1 MGNGEDYET
10 WQKGRGRLR
19 NTIIYTECLA
29 MSPHTEPGTEDA
41 PVGRLHGGA
50 EKPSRRKCG
59 RDIYEKDCS
68 VSF

>member
-29 MSPHTEPGTEDA
+29 MSPHTDPGTEDA
-41 PVGRLHGGA
+41 PVGKVTWR
-50 EKPSRRKCG
+50 S
-59 RDIYEKDCS
+59 
-68 VSF
+68 